1 MNQTLKQKITN
12 ETKKKKLIND
22 FLAGLEQTN

>member
-1 MNQTLKQKITN
+1 MNKTYKQKITN

-22 FLAGLEQTN
+22 FLASLQQTN